1 MLNES
6 VLQVINSNAWRVK
19 TLVESANQGTFF
31 TISESEFQRLLEKE
45 QIDEGLKDLL
55 QKAKA
60 AAAKLPGNIQQAT
73 QAVKNAAE
81 KASLNVGSLYQKAQD
96 QLDKIPLVG
105 KIPPQT
111 RNRLI
116 MGLALSMVGSMVGA
130 HAADG
135 GQMQDTGG
143 FDPGQHSDPG
153 AFAPDQAVGGDQGGG
168 AEGGGGGGEGGGGKG
183 DEVPTPNSDLQ
194 TALNSSKGKIIDH
207 ANDKNGMTRYQ
218 IDSAIDNVS
227 SGKMSVKDAQE
238 LLNKQPGISKTP
250 QSQSVLQ
257 DLLAKAAKV
266 AQADGKK
273 APEGQGGVDQV
284 AAAAPNSATAT
295 TPATNT
301 HGNVPLSQG
310 GIEKVDTPD
319 DFVAKHGSKDDH
331 IRFDQGTW
339 VKKGGDRV
347 ANGTP
352 VPAVV
357 DIITKKFPDLDP
369 KALGEFLQSKVPRK

>member
-6 VLQVINSNAWRVK
+6 VLQVLNSNAWRAK

-55 QKAKA
+55 QKAKS
-60 AAAKLPGNIQQAT
+60 AAAKLPANIQQAS

-135 GQMQDTGG
+135 GSAHVDTGG
-143 FDPGQHSDPG
+143 FDPGQHSDPSS
-153 AFAPDQAVGGDQGGG
+153 FAPGQHDTSAMGHDQAVGGDQGGG
-168 AEGGGGGGEGGGGKG
+168 AGVGDGGEI
-183 DEVPTPNSDLQ
+183 PTPSSDLQ
-194 TALNSSKGKIIDH
+194 TALTSGKGKIIDQASDPH
-207 ANDKNGMTRYQ
+207 HITGHR
-218 IDSAIDNVS
+218 IDSVVQNVS
-227 SGKMSVKDAQE
+227 DGKMSVKDAQE
-238 LLNKQPGISKTP
+238 FLNKQPGISKTP
-250 QSQSVLQ
+250 EAQNVLQ
-257 DLLAKAAKV
+257 DILAKAAKV

-273 APEGQGGVDQV
+273 APEGQGVDQV
-284 AAAAPNSATAT
+284 AAAAPNSATS
-295 TPATNT
+295 PATNAT
-301 HGNVPLSQG
+301 
-310 GIEKVDTPD
+310 
-319 DFVAKHGSKDDH
+319 GSENH
-331 IRFDQGTW
+331 I
-339 VKKGGDRV
+339 
-347 ANGTP
+347 GTP
-352 VPAVV
+352 SDVQNIVSKHMKASDNVEQQTWLNKAVSAVQSGKPV
-357 DIITKKFPDLDP
+357 DGVMKILNQKFPDM
-369 KALGEFLQSKVPRK
+369 GEFHSGMVRDFLQSKVPNK

>member
-6 VLQVINSNAWRVK
+6 VLHVLNSNAWRAK

-143 FDPGQHSDPG
+143 FDPGQHDTSAMG
-153 AFAPDQAVGGDQGGG
+153 HDQVVGGDQGGG
-168 AEGGGGGGEGGGGKG
+168 TEGGEG
-183 DEVPTPNSDLQ
+183 EIPTPNSDFDSAWN
-194 TALNSSKGKIIDH
+194 TSKGKIIDH
-207 ANDKNGMTRYQ
+207 DNDFGGKTHIIAKRAL
-218 IDSAIDNVS
+218 DRVS
-227 SGKMSVKDAQE
+227 DGEMSVNDAKE
-238 LLNKQPGISKTP
+238 FLNKQPGISKTP
-250 QSQSVLQ
+250 QSQSIIQ

-273 APEGQGGVDQV
+273 APEGQGVDQV
-284 AAAAPNSATAT
+284 AAAAPNSATA
-295 TPATNT
+295 PATN
-301 HGNVPLSQG
+301 VPDANAAGAENHIGTPSDVQSIVTKHMKGSDNAVQQTWLTKAVEKVQG
-310 GIEKVDTPD
+310 GAPVDGVMKVLN
-319 DFVAKHGSKDDH
+319 
-331 IRFDQGTW
+331 Q
-339 VKKGGDRV
+339 
-347 ANGTP
+347 
-352 VPAVV
+352 
-357 DIITKKFPDLDP
+357 KFPDM
-369 KALGEFLQSKVPRK
+369 GEFHAGAVRDFLQSKAANK

>member
-6 VLQVINSNAWRVK
+6 VLHVLNSNAWRAK

-31 TISESEFQRLLEKE
+31 TISESEFQKLLEKE

-60 AAAKLPGNIQQAT
+60 AAAKLPGNIQQAS

-143 FDPGQHSDPG
+143 FDPGQHDTSAMG
-153 AFAPDQAVGGDQGGG
+153 HDQAVGGDQGGG
-168 AEGGGGGGEGGGGKG
+168 AGGEGG
-183 DEVPTPNSDLQ
+183 EVPTPSSDLQ
-194 TALNSSKGKIIDH
+194 SALNSSKGKIIDQ
-207 ANDKNGMTRYQ
+207 ANDPHGMTKHR
-218 IDSAIDNVS
+218 IDSVIDNVS
-227 SGKMSVKDAQE
+227 NGKMSVNDAKE
-238 LLNKQPGISKTP
+238 FLNKQPGISKTP

-273 APEGQGGVDQV
+273 APEGQGVEAV
-284 AAAAPNSATAT
+284 PNSATSPVTNDADANAAGAENHIG
-295 TPATNT
+295 TPSDVQSIVT
-301 HGNVPLSQG
+301 
-310 GIEKVDTPD
+310 
-319 DFVAKHGSKDDH
+319 KHMKGSDNAVE
-331 IRFDQGTW
+331 QTW
-339 VKKGGDRV
+339 LNKAVGRV
-347 ANGTP
+347 QSGTP
-352 VPAVV
+352 VDGVMK
-357 DIITKKFPDLDP
+357 ILNQKFPDM
-369 KALGEFLQSKVPRK
+369 GEFHAGAVRDFLQSKAANK